1 MDLADWRKKIDA
13 IDRELVRLL
22 NERAHCVTEIGKIK
36 RQGGLPIESSGREE
50 KVFENVL
57 GANRGPLENGE
68 LRRVFERIMEEGK
81 GLQRRLNEGKLAEKQ

>member
-22 NERAHCVTEIGKIK
+22 NERARCVAEIGRIK
-36 RQGGLPIESSGREE
+36 RAGGLPINEASRERE
-50 KVFENVL
+50 VFENVL
-57 GANRGPLENGE
+57 DANGGPLDSDA

-81 GLQRRLNEGKLAEKQ
+81 GLQRRLAEREDK